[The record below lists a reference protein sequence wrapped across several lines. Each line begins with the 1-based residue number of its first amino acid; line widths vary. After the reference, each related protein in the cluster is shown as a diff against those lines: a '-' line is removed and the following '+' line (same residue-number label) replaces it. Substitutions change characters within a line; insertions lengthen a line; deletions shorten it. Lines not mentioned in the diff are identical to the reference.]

1 MTELLSSDV
10 LNKIKSF
17 GVASISFS
25 LDGASKETYDSI
37 RRREGAFD
45 RTVDAIR
52 KVVDIALKIQ
62 VNTAVMGNNFLEL
75 PGIFR
80 LIKALGVKTWELFF
94 LIKVGR
100 GIEVEDSIAIN
111 SSVVATQDSEEY
123 KVLAQSA

>member
-1 MTELLSSDV
+1 M
-10 LNKIKSF
+10 
-17 GVASISFS
+17 ASISFS

-75 PGIFR
+75 NLSTHQGFGR
-80 LIKALGVKTWELFF
+80 KNLGAF
-94 LIKVGR
+94 LSHQGR
-100 GIEVEDSIAIN
+100 KRD
-111 SSVVATQDSEEY
+111 
-123 KVLAQSA
+123 